1 MIRRPPRSTRVRSS
15 AASDVYKRQDHR
27 LRGRLDPQQRRHDD
41 GLGTAVHDSTADTA
55 HQGESGALR
64 NPRLQRRDPDH
75 QRLARSRP
83 GELTPRTFSRLRST
97 AMARNRAAHPTN
109 PARRRFAAVVL
120 GVVGIAGLGI
130 ASAAQITVGSS
141 TLGVGATIV
150 STCQGTGTITTSFPT
165 AWNTTVTP
173 AAYRVTAVG
182 LSGVNAAC
190 VGKAYL
196 ADACGVHTGE

>member
-1 MIRRPPRSTRVRSS
+1 
-15 AASDVYKRQDHR
+15 
-27 LRGRLDPQQRRHDD
+27 
-41 GLGTAVHDSTADTA
+41 
-55 HQGESGALR
+55 
-64 NPRLQRRDPDH
+64 
-75 QRLARSRP
+75 
-83 GELTPRTFSRLRST
+83 
-97 AMARNRAAHPTN
+97 MARNRAAHPTN

-150 STCQGTGTITTSFPT
+150 STCQGPGTITTSFPT

-182 LSGVNAAC
+182 LSGVNSAC
-190 VGKAYL
+190 AGKAYRIQL
-196 ADACGVHTGE
+196 LNGSGVAVGTEITGTVPAGGGTFTTATIAAASQPLGLEVDGVSIVISG